1 MNGVAMKNTT
11 KRTKTP
17 ANATPGFAIRIEE
30 TTELSDAFLIAEI
43 DGGRY
48 EPLGGVISIAEA
60 KEIADHNMRR
70 RMREPEAGGEPDCP
84 EAYVLWA
91 RGIDGDYHVAARFN
105 P

>member
-1 MNGVAMKNTT
+1 MNGVAMKHTT

-17 ANATPGFAIRIEE
+17 SNATPGFAIQIEE
-30 TTELSDAFLIAEI
+30 TTELSDAFLIAEF

-48 EPLGGVISIAEA
+48 EPLGSVISVGEA
-60 KEIADHNMRR
+60 KEIAGHNMRC
-70 RMREPEAGGEPDCP
+70 RMRKLEAGGEPECP

-91 RGIDGDYHVAARFN
+91 RGIDGDYHVAARLN